1 MANTQTLEYS
11 KELQEIFAAT
21 DTSPWHHHTK
31 IALDWFLSYLEKDTW
46 ETRKKNV
53 VKYFREQEDNTYK
66 NFDQA
71 MKSMEEPKNRVA
83 FHEDWVAWY
92 LFLVECLHERP
103 LVSELAQSA
112 RVFPFFAAVG
122 RHIEL
127 AKKIVGID
135 EKLSEF
141 LNGKI
146 NQPDSTLFELVVA
159 IMYARNGY
167 RVEFIPE
174 TALNK
179 TPDLKVTKGEESFFV
194 ECKRLSKVTEYSEN
208 ERREWR
214 QRWLNLVPILTQSR
228 QNIFLDVLF
237 KVEVKDT
244 DEYILAKIFN
254 EIKSNISTRKSLRI
268 ENDEIIILINR
279 IDMKNI
285 NEHFDKYM
293 VKWNSPQMVSL
304 LAGSFSSSENYTHL
318 CAPKGLV
325 RVGPDDGVDILNIF
339 CTGIHSG
346 YCARWECIAEESIN
360 KKAKDI
366 KTHLSKAVRQ
376 VPDNTPTIVHISY
389 ETLHGPV
396 VEIERARKIAES
408 INNFDCHEKDVKAIY
423 CHAIQPSIS
432 AEDWEI
438 AETTMR
444 FGKNGNDPLSI
455 LSHDMLLD
463 EIDTRISQNTHWNED
478 FEMLLKQ

>member
-179 TPDLKVTKGEESFFV
+179 TPDLKVTKGEESF
-194 ECKRLSKVTEYSEN
+194 CG
-208 ERREWR
+208 
-214 QRWLNLVPILTQSR
+214 
-228 QNIFLDVLF
+228 
-237 KVEVKDT
+237 
-244 DEYILAKIFN
+244 
-254 EIKSNISTRKSLRI
+254 
-268 ENDEIIILINR
+268 
-279 IDMKNI
+279 M
-285 NEHFDKYM
+285 
-293 VKWNSPQMVSL
+293 
-304 LAGSFSSSENYTHL
+304 
-318 CAPKGLV
+318 
-325 RVGPDDGVDILNIF
+325 
-339 CTGIHSG
+339 
-346 YCARWECIAEESIN
+346 
-360 KKAKDI
+360 
-366 KTHLSKAVRQ
+366 
-376 VPDNTPTIVHISY
+376 
-389 ETLHGPV
+389 
-396 VEIERARKIAES
+396 
-408 INNFDCHEKDVKAIY
+408 
-423 CHAIQPSIS
+423 
-432 AEDWEI
+432 
-438 AETTMR
+438 
-444 FGKNGNDPLSI
+444 
-455 LSHDMLLD
+455 
-463 EIDTRISQNTHWNED
+463 
-478 FEMLLKQ
+478 